1 MSDLAAPIVVGVN
14 GSTVAL
20 RAALWAGALAV
31 RLDAPLHIVTAMP
44 YLGHNPSGTAAAMR
58 AAAIAE
64 HREGAEMILKATEE
78 AVRADC
84 PALEVTYASA
94 AEPADEA
101 LTALSRMARFLVLGC
116 DDVTATGALL
126 VGSTTL
132 TTLAHASCPIVAW
145 RGHSTALT
153 GQPVVVG
160 VDGSGSDGGAL
171 RTAFELADRFDVPLR
186 VIHSWVVK
194 GPAAMMNARSTMA
207 GDPSVHA
214 EWQHLN
220 ALVDRWRERHPRVN
234 VTLVGEGI
242 TAGRALGVHVKDAQL
257 VVVGSRRRNAL
268 ARRIFGSTSLRL
280 LHHSEVPVVL
290 CPLGERG

>member
-1 MSDLAAPIVVGVN
+1 MSDLAAPVVVGVN

-78 AVRADC
+78 AVRADH
-84 PALEVTYASA
+84 PALEVTSASA

-126 VGSTTL
+126 FGSTTL
-132 TTLAHASCPIVAW
+132 TMLAHASCPIVAW
-145 RGHSTALT
+145 RGHSIALT
-153 GQPVVVG
+153 GQPIVVG
-160 VDGSGSDGGAL
+160 VDGSSCDGGAL
-171 RTAFELADRFDVPLR
+171 RTSFELADRFDVPLR

-194 GPAAMMNARSTMA
+194 GPAAAPSTMA
-207 GDPSVHA
+207 GDASVHA

-234 VTLVGEGI
+234 VTLVGEALN
-242 TAGRALGVHVKDAQL
+242 AGRALGMHIKDAQL

-268 ARRIFGSTSLRL
+268 VRSIFGSTSLHL
-280 LHHSEVPVVL
+280 LHHSEVPVVV
-290 CPLGERG
+290 CPLDDDG